1 MKYCATIK
9 KKKADLEPYQMT
21 WSDFPEEM
29 FEWVMQDAEK
39 CVWNKWYQ
47 EKVLCVCMCLWA
59 CLCACMCVCMYMCAC
74 LCMCVI
80 MEKIYA
86 LTLWNSHL
94 RGLSHKACSFPSWP
108 LLLYLKCQYS
118 TLCHVLYTILF
129 IDLFVGLFI
138 YIYLSHWIRLGPCL
152 FLSSFCSSAV
162 SAPGTVPDPQ

>member
-1 MKYCATIK
+1 
-9 KKKADLEPYQMT
+9 MT

-74 LCMCVI
+74 FCMCVI
-80 MEKIYA
+80 MEKIYP

-94 RGLSHKACSFPSWP
+94 RGLSHKACSFPSWS
-108 LLLYLKCQYS
+108 LLMS
-118 TLCHVLYTILF
+118 IFYTMPCI
-129 IDLFVGLFI
+129 IYHIIYRFVCGI
-138 YIYLSHWIRLGPCL
+138 IYLHISLSLNKIGAMFVFV
-152 FLSSFCSSAV
+152 FLL
-162 SAPGTVPDPQ
+162 